1 MAPRLKI
8 FLVTHICGN
17 KFFLDLTT
25 NFIKKFWH
33 PELGPMGLSQ
43 AQNDVFCHFLKPG
56 LYVLLEIECD
66 DNLQQCLR
74 SSRSKTYNKKIGT
87 QIWVKWSKSDPKL
100 RFLSL
105 SQVLL
110 VIFPLN
116 RIGWCLTTSRV
127 KTHEKKIGDPKLDLK
142 LGFSSLSKVCFNGFP
157 WYCAELHLGTI
168 SNIQ

>member
-1 MAPRLKI
+1 
-8 FLVTHICGN
+8 
-17 KFFLDLTT
+17 
-25 NFIKKFWH
+25 
-33 PELGPMGLSQ
+33 MGLSQ

-56 LYVLLEIECD
+56 LNVLLEIECD

-116 RIGWCLTTSRV
+116 RIG
-127 KTHEKKIGDPKLDLK
+127 
-142 LGFSSLSKVCFNGFP
+142 
-157 WYCAELHLGTI
+157 
-168 SNIQ
+168 